1 VLYVNFISFNDFF
14 PIQFIHSIRL
24 QATSGYLEQ
33 FQLQVTTFSKKG
45 NAKTAS
51 ELRSLKLAESKQK
64 GKASRGSKSLPS
76 ICDQNFCRNFFRLK
90 SKAKWIKTNSAQ
102 LRLIPLSHTSIL
114 IGCDYRQRFKRR
126 M

>member
-51 ELRSLKLAESKQK
+51 ELRSLKLAQACGIEAKRES
-64 GKASRGSKSLPS
+64 LE
-76 ICDQNFCRNFFRLK
+76 
-90 SKAKWIKTNSAQ
+90 
-102 LRLIPLSHTSIL
+102 
-114 IGCDYRQRFKRR
+114 RQ
-126 M
+126 